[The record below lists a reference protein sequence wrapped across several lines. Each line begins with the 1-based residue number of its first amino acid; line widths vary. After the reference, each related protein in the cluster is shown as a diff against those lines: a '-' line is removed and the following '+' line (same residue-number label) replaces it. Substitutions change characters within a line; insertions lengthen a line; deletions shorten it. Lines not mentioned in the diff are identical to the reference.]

1 MGQGWGLTCHQD
13 KGMACPVRLSSQP
26 TPVCRCTSVIRTVR
40 WQRSPAKPHGLM
52 RNACPRGRLSLCTAT
67 SNALRLQTQ
76 TRPTTAR
83 ASFMASAAQTTVYRA
98 MLDKLD
104 LSASFMQ

>member
-13 KGMACPVRLSSQP
+13 KGMACPVRPSSQP
-26 TPVCRCTSVIRTVR
+26 TPVCRCTSVIRAVR
-40 WQRSPAKPHGLM
+40 WQRGPAKPHGLM
-52 RNACPRGRLSLCTAT
+52 RNACPRGRLFLRTAT
-67 SNALRLQTQ
+67 SSALTQ

-83 ASFMASAAQTTVYRA
+83 ASFMAFAAQTTVYRA

-104 LSASFMQ
+104 LPASLMP